1 MDQSRVAE
9 LLKEIGVLLEL
20 KGENQFK
27 TRAYSSASRTVENLN
42 ESLEELVRTDRLSE
56 IRGVGTALQEKIREL
71 VETGSLKYYEE
82 LKSSIDPGL
91 IEMLEIPGLGPKK
104 VRSLHQKL
112 EINTVAALEDVCRNG
127 KVESLTGF
135 GKKTQDRILKGI
147 EFRKEHSRYH
157 LIDNALVIADRIR
170 ELLRSHPDVI
180 QCSPAGSLRRHKEV
194 IRDLDFLVSSR
205 RASEVIQFFIAQPDV
220 KEITAQGETKAS
232 VVFDNGFQGDLRVVS
247 DSEFAFALAYFTG
260 SKEHNVVMRQRAKD
274 RGERLNEYGLYP
286 SSTDGTDAHLVSKV
300 CHTEEELFLELGLD
314 YIEPELRENM
324 GEFEASESGTLPK
337 LIEWT
342 QLRGSLHNH
351 SKWSDGDQSFEQIAE
366 LAEELGLAYWAI
378 TDHSRSSFQA
388 NGLNEDR
395 LLRQIEEIKQFNI
408 ELEKQGREFR
418 LLAGTEVDILNEG
431 KLDFDADIL
440 SRLEVVV
447 ASVHSG
453 FTQSE
458 SEMTRRLIRAVENP
472 NVNILGHMTGRLLL
486 KREAYAVN
494 QRKVI
499 DACSETGTFI
509 EINANPRR
517 LDLDWRLWNYARNK
531 GVRCVINCD
540 AHRADHFA
548 FLKVGAG
555 IARKGWLTPEEV
567 VNTRPVEEVRA
578 LLRSKRE

>member
-300 CHTEEELFLELGLD
+300 FWNWGWT
-314 YIEPELRENM
+314 
-324 GEFEASESGTLPK
+324 TL
-337 LIEWT
+337 
-342 QLRGSLHNH
+342 S
-351 SKWSDGDQSFEQIAE
+351 
-366 LAEELGLAYWAI
+366 
-378 TDHSRSSFQA
+378 
-388 NGLNEDR
+388 
-395 LLRQIEEIKQFNI
+395 
-408 ELEKQGREFR
+408 
-418 LLAGTEVDILNEG
+418 
-431 KLDFDADIL
+431 
-440 SRLEVVV
+440 
-447 ASVHSG
+447 
-453 FTQSE
+453 
-458 SEMTRRLIRAVENP
+458 P
-472 NVNILGHMTGRLLL
+472 N
-486 KREAYAVN
+486 
-494 QRKVI
+494 
-499 DACSETGTFI
+499 
-509 EINANPRR
+509 
-517 LDLDWRLWNYARNK
+517 
-531 GVRCVINCD
+531 
-540 AHRADHFA
+540 
-548 FLKVGAG
+548 
-555 IARKGWLTPEEV
+555 
-567 VNTRPVEEVRA
+567 
-578 LLRSKRE
+578 